1 MNRLSAVAAA
11 CAAAALS
18 GCALIAGGA
27 GGGIGGYLA
36 GRLSNP
42 IQDADTAV
50 AVAKLLNEGL
60 CTIEPWRPHSAE
72 LMAAIGAFCA
82 NLPSDPAGLVK
93 QAAAI
98 YVAIEKER
106 AAGTAPLP
114 MAVPP

>member
-50 AVAKLLNEGL
+50 AIAKPLNEGL
-60 CTIEPWRPHSAE
+60 CTIEPWRPHSLE
-72 LMAAIGAFCA
+72 IQAAISAFCE
-82 NLPSDPAGLVK
+82 NLPSTPAGIIK
-93 QAAAI
+93 QGAAI
-98 YVAIEKER
+98 YAAIEAER
-106 AAGTAPLP
+106 QASAP
-114 MAVPP
+114 PPVAQP